1 MPPSDGYDPSMH
13 SQMENINHLMDKWK
27 NYLEKESA
35 VFKI

>member
-13 SQMENINHLMDKWK
+13 SQMENTNHLMDKWK

-35 VFKI
+35 VFNS